1 MIKCVI
7 FDFGDTLVNS
17 SETDKTVFNAYME
30 KIHSLFNNK
39 FSMDEIIKA
48 KEETEIEYRKLDNRI
63 RLSDAPIFESIFLEK
78 LGEKPDKN
86 LGKLIAS
93 AYWDTKLE
101 KVGLFPTTKETL
113 EYLKK
118 QGLILC
124 VITNTKTDTNR
135 KIAKKLGILEYFDYF
150 IMSHEFGSIKSELKI
165 FHHLLEQINKK
176 TKILPEE
183 CLMVGNDLE
192 EDTVA
197 KKLGMKTAILTK
209 EIHNKHPEKMIE
221 PDYYIKKL
229 IDLKEIIK
237 KS

>member
-1 MIKCVI
+1 M
-7 FDFGDTLVNS
+7 S
-17 SETDKTVFNAYME
+17 
-30 KIHSLFNNK
+30 
-39 FSMDEIIKA
+39 EIIKA

-101 KVGLFPTTKETL
+101 KVCLFPTTKETL
-113 EYLKK
+113 EYLKNL
-118 QGLILC
+118 GLILC

-135 KIAKKLGILEYFDYF
+135 RIAKKLGIFKYFDYF
-150 IMSHEFGSIKSELKI
+150 IMSHEFGGIKSELKI
-165 FHHLLEQINKK
+165 FHYLLEEINKQ

-197 KKLGMKTAILTK
+197 TKIGMKTGILEK
-209 EIHNKHPEKMIE
+209 EIHNKHPEKMIK
-221 PDYYIKKL
+221 PDYYIKEL
-229 IDLKEIIK
+229 IEIREIIN